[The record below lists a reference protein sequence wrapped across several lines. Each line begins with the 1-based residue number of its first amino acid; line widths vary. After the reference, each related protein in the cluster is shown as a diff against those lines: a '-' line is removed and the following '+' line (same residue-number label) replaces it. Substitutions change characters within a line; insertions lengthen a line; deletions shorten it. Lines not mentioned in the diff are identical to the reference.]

1 MSDDQTKRPTEDDEQ
16 PTGCTPEMLEWAT
29 ALLEK
34 ERRRRDELL
43 KGWATYSARCSIAMS
58 RKASKMA
65 QCGGAMLP

>member
-34 ERRRRDELL
+34 ERHRRDELL
-43 KGWATYSARCSIAMS
+43 ERLGDVLGKVFDSDVTKGE
-58 RKASKMA
+58 
-65 QCGGAMLP
+65 